1 MKKAAAFRGGECLEE
16 KAPADIYTPIKWK
29 CADGHEFMM
38 SVNAVL
44 QGGHWCP
51 ECLAHEW
58 QYGNIAK
65 VNPFYAQV
73 WTPLHGDDEDYVIPM
88 EFIANELKKKLD
100 LQ

>member
-44 QGGHWCP
+44 QGGHG
-51 ECLAHEW
+51 AR
-58 QYGNIAK
+58 N
-65 VNPFYAQV
+65 V
-73 WTPLHGDDEDYVIPM
+73 WHMSGSM
-88 EFIANELKKKLD
+88 EISQK
-100 LQ
+100 